1 MIFTNIVP
9 RVSETDGVGHIN
21 NVFVPIWF
29 EAGRREIFR
38 IFSPKL
44 DFLNWKLALVK
55 VTVEYVDQLYL
66 AEEVEIRTGI
76 EKIGNSSFTIKEEIH
91 QSGAKILSEE
101 IGKSIDFVMVI
112 LHSGCSLSFA
122 QDSQTP
128 CAYLEVKNVGK
139 LPGEKTQRLSNKL
152 TSLICDKL
160 RVRPEQ
166 IYIEFQESERHLWGW
181 NGATFEK

>member
-29 EAGRREIFR
+29 EAGRREIFQ

-44 DFLNWKLALVK
+44 DFINWKLALVK

-91 QSGAKILSEE
+91 QTNRLCAKGEAIYVNYNFKEKRSEAISDE
-101 IGKSIDFVMVI
+101 I
-112 LHSGCSLSFA
+112 
-122 QDSQTP
+122 
-128 CAYLEVKNVGK
+128 
-139 LPGEKTQRLSNKL
+139 R
-152 TSLICDKL
+152 DKL
-160 RVRPEQ
+160 QSIKFV
-166 IYIEFQESERHLWGW
+166 
-181 NGATFEK
+181 EK